1 MGTQSI
7 HVAPFSH
14 ISRVTRHVSWTLADF
29 FSILLVGDQREGM
42 VHIYMHWKLIL
53 GTIAVPLAVGIG
65 VLPAM
70 STLDGSTPQLP
81 RPDHIV
87 MVIEENHSYS
97 QIIESPD
104 APYINS
110 LAAQGAVFTQSL
122 GVTYPSQPNYLAL
135 FSGSTQGITD
145 NSCPHTFTAPNFG
158 YALLAAGL
166 TFAGY
171 SEDLPSVGSL
181 ICSVGL
187 YARKHNPWVNWQDSV
202 ANGLPA
208 TANMPLTGFPTEY
221 DKLPTVSVIVPNQVN
236 DMHNGKNPGAIQT
249 GDRWLQEHLD
259 AYVQWAERHN
269 SLLIVTWDEDNKK
282 ENNRIVTLFVGP
294 MVQAGRYE
302 QRITHYNVLRTI
314 EDLYGLSHAGASAE
328 AAPIIQIWKVPP
340 RP

>member
-1 MGTQSI
+1 MR
-7 HVAPFSH
+7 A
-14 ISRVTRHVSWTLADF
+14 
-29 FSILLVGDQREGM
+29 
-42 VHIYMHWKLIL
+42 KLIL
-53 GTIAVPLAVGIG
+53 GTIALPLAMGTC
-65 VLPAM
+65 AFAAA
-70 STLDGSTPQLP
+70 STLSGSAPHLP

-97 QIIESPD
+97 QIIDSPD
-104 APYINS
+104 APYINK
-110 LAAQGAVFTQSL
+110 LAAQGAVFTQSFGL
-122 GVTYPSQPNYLAL
+122 TYPSQPNYLAL

-145 NSCPHTFTAPNFG
+145 NSCPHIFTTANLG
-158 YALLAAGL
+158 HALLAAGL

-208 TANMPLTGFPTEY
+208 TANVPMTSFPTDY
-221 DKLPTVSVIVPNQVN
+221 TTLPTVSVIVPNQVN
-236 DMHNGKNPGAIQT
+236 DMHNGKNPEAIQT

-259 AYVQWAERHN
+259 AYVQWAQQHN

-282 ENNRIVTLFVGP
+282 ENNRIATLFVGP
-294 MVQAGRYE
+294 MVQVGRYD
-302 QRITHYNVLRTI
+302 QGITHYNVLRTI
-314 EDLYGLSHAGASAE
+314 ENLYGLPHSGASTDAT
-328 AAPIIQIWKVPP
+328 PITQIWRVAP

>member
-1 MGTQSI
+1 VIRKDYRTRQANGVFWFTCFVLVNQKPDAI
-7 HVAPFSH
+7 HSMQ
-14 ISRVTRHVSWTLADF
+14 
-29 FSILLVGDQREGM
+29 G
-42 VHIYMHWKLIL
+42 KLIL
-53 GTIAVPLAVGIG
+53 GMIAIAL
-65 VLPAM
+65 AM
-70 STLDGSTPQLP
+70 SALALSATPTLGGSAPSLP

-97 QIIESPD
+97 QIIDSPD
-104 APYINS
+104 APYMNR
-110 LAAQGAVFTQSL
+110 LATQGAVFTQSF

-145 NSCPHTFTAPNFG
+145 NSCPHTFTTPNLG
-158 YALLAAGL
+158 HALIAVGL

-202 ANGLPA
+202 ANGLPVS
-208 TANMPLTGFPTEY
+208 ANVPLTDFPTEY
-221 DKLPTVSVIVPNQVN
+221 STLPTVSVIVPNQVN
-236 DMHNGKNPGAIQT
+236 DMHHGNNPEAIQT
-249 GDRWLQEHLD
+249 GDRWLREHLD
-259 AYVQWAERHN
+259 AYVQWAQEHN

-294 MVQAGRYE
+294 MVQTGRYE

-314 EDLYGLSHAGASAE
+314 EDLYGLPHAGASAD
-328 AAPIIQIWKVPP
+328 AAPIVPIWKLAP

>member
-1 MGTQSI
+1 VFWFTCFVLVNQKSDAI
-7 HVAPFSH
+7 HSMQ
-14 ISRVTRHVSWTLADF
+14 
-29 FSILLVGDQREGM
+29 G
-42 VHIYMHWKLIL
+42 KLIL
-53 GTIAVPLAVGIG
+53 GMIAIAL
-65 VLPAM
+65 AM
-70 STLDGSTPQLP
+70 SALALSATPTLGGSAPSLP

-97 QIIESPD
+97 QIIDSPD
-104 APYINS
+104 APYMNR
-110 LAAQGAVFTQSL
+110 LATQGAVFTQSF

-145 NSCPHTFTAPNFG
+145 NSCPHTFTTPNLG
-158 YALLAAGL
+158 HALIAEGL

-202 ANGLPA
+202 ANGLPVS
-208 TANMPLTGFPTEY
+208 ANVPLTDFPTEY
-221 DKLPTVSVIVPNQVN
+221 STLPTVSVIVPNQVN
-236 DMHNGKNPGAIQT
+236 DMHHGNNPEAIQT
-249 GDRWLQEHLD
+249 GDRWLREHLD
-259 AYVQWAERHN
+259 AYVQWAQEHN

-294 MVQAGRYE
+294 MVQTGRYE

-314 EDLYGLSHAGASAE
+314 EDLYGLPHAGASAD
-328 AAPIIQIWKVPP
+328 AAPIVPIWKLAP

>member
-1 MGTQSI
+1 MEHI
-7 HVAPFSH
+7 HMQA
-14 ISRVTRHVSWTLADF
+14 
-29 FSILLVGDQREGM
+29 
-42 VHIYMHWKLIL
+42 KLIL
-53 GTIAVPLAVGIG
+53 GTIALALAVGAG
-65 VLPAM
+65 ALSAK
-70 STLDGSTPQLP
+70 SALGSSVPLLP

-97 QIIESPD
+97 QIIDSPD

-110 LAAQGAVFTQSL
+110 LAARGAVFTQSF
-122 GVTYPSQPNYLAL
+122 GAAYPSQPNYLAL
-135 FSGSTQGITD
+135 FSGSTQGVTD
-145 NSCPHTFTAPNFG
+145 NSCPHTFTTPNLG

-187 YARKHNPWVNWQDSV
+187 YARKHNPWVNWQGSTP
-202 ANGLPA
+202 NGLPA
-208 TANMPLTGFPTEY
+208 TVNLPMTNFPTEY
-221 DKLPTVSVIVPNQVN
+221 SRLPTVSVIVPNQIN
-236 DMHNGKNPGAIQT
+236 DMHDGKDPGAIQA
-249 GDRWLQEHLD
+249 GDRWLQQHLD
-259 AYVQWAERHN
+259 TYVQWAQEHN

-294 MVQAGRYE
+294 MVQVGRYE

-314 EDLYGLSHAGASAE
+314 EDLYGLPHAGASAD
-328 AAPIIQIWKVPP
+328 AAPIIQIWKPAP

>member
-1 MGTQSI
+1 MQG
-7 HVAPFSH
+7 
-14 ISRVTRHVSWTLADF
+14 
-29 FSILLVGDQREGM
+29 
-42 VHIYMHWKLIL
+42 KLIL
-53 GTIAVPLAVGIG
+53 GMIAIAL
-65 VLPAM
+65 AM
-70 STLDGSTPQLP
+70 SALALSATPTLGGSAPPLP

-97 QIIESPD
+97 QIIDSPD
-104 APYINS
+104 APYMNR
-110 LAAQGAVFTQSL
+110 LATQGAVFTQSF

-145 NSCPHTFTAPNFG
+145 NSCPHTFTTPNLG
-158 YALLAAGL
+158 HALIAEGL

-202 ANGLPA
+202 ANGLPVS
-208 TANMPLTGFPTEY
+208 ANVPLTDFPTEY
-221 DKLPTVSVIVPNQVN
+221 STLPTVSVIVPNQVN
-236 DMHNGKNPGAIQT
+236 DMHHGNNPEAIQT
-249 GDRWLQEHLD
+249 GDRWLREHLD
-259 AYVQWAERHN
+259 AYVQWAQEHN

-294 MVQAGRYE
+294 MVQTGRYE

-314 EDLYGLSHAGASAE
+314 EDLYGLPHAGASAD
-328 AAPIIQIWKVPP
+328 AAPIVQIWKLAPHP
-340 RP
+340 

>member
-1 MGTQSI
+1 MI
-7 HVAPFSH
+7 
-14 ISRVTRHVSWTLADF
+14 RKDYRTRQASGVFWFTCF
-29 FSILLVGDQREGM
+29 VLVNQKPDATHSMQG
-42 VHIYMHWKLIL
+42 KLIL
-53 GTIAVPLAVGIG
+53 GMIAIAL
-65 VLPAM
+65 AM
-70 STLDGSTPQLP
+70 SALALSATPALGGSAPSLP

-97 QIIESPD
+97 QIIDSPD
-104 APYINS
+104 APYMNR
-110 LAAQGAVFTQSL
+110 LATQGAVFTQSF

-145 NSCPHTFTAPNFG
+145 NSCPHTFTTPNLG
-158 YALLAAGL
+158 HALIAVGL

-202 ANGLPA
+202 ANGLPVS
-208 TANMPLTGFPTEY
+208 ANVPLTDFPTEY
-221 DKLPTVSVIVPNQVN
+221 STLPTVSVIVPNQVN
-236 DMHNGKNPGAIQT
+236 DMHHGNNPESIQT
-249 GDRWLQEHLD
+249 GDRWLREHLD
-259 AYVQWAERHN
+259 AYVQWAQEHN

-282 ENNRIVTLFVGP
+282 ENNRIMTLFVGP
-294 MVQAGRYE
+294 MVQTGRYE

-314 EDLYGLSHAGASAE
+314 EDLYGLPHAGASAD
-328 AAPIIQIWKVPP
+328 AAPIVPIWKLAP